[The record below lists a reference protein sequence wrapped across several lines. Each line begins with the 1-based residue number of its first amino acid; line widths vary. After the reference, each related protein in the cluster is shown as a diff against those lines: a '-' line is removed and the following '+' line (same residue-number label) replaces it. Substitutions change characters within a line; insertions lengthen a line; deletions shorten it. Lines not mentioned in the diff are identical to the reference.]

1 MSLSKKQIT
10 KLIADLSL
18 MQMQDGKLLD
28 TSALQNKIGEILGD
42 SYGLP
47 TLRYKPQERKRVFNI
62 DHYNSFFERFEF
74 DIDIA
79 YDEITDIVAN
89 TLMKLNTFDL
99 SYRAQ
104 SQQMNEI
111 IDYLDNLLFIIDNAN
126 GNFFGVFD
134 NFQSTAKTNLNLST
148 KDIVDVREGCLS
160 LPYSNLAG
168 SKIKLNHLY
177 EKDSWPVIASRDVV
191 SSNHGPAAGFG
202 NAFSDIYS
210 PWRYDVVTSTPG
222 PLAIQFDI
230 PLSAIS
236 DSVFSITRVQLI
248 PHSGKPMQ
256 VQMQYTVDDINYIIF
271 PQTPE
276 SVSIEQESK
285 TYNMDFP
292 STQVEKVRFIIT
304 KQEYDEEDQNGN
316 FIYMFGLKHVGFY
329 SLGTATEGQY
339 ISKVLKPKGLA
350 RNINRVSLTSSET
363 IPTAC
368 SINYYV
374 CLADSSSNKIGDWQ
388 LVVPSN
394 KSSDIPG
401 KRTIEF
407 RNGAYKSRDIHAP
420 SGLIS
425 TETHKGIDFYG
436 LPIGIDSGDS
446 NIFASAQLFRGF
458 GGWNR
463 NINEEVI
470 LRQVKNSYISF
481 NGGDFQNIYT
491 VLSESAA
498 INSGYEVYAGGGV
511 GSEIKTKLTV
521 ANPIDY
527 KPQSMGL
534 FPTLDINPISDPRPD
549 YSIYKLNRYGSQ
561 MNIVGEQ
568 ITLSGF
574 NVSTL
579 SDFPLVSQSLPANE
593 PIVRETG
600 VQSSG
605 PNSGQSL
612 TYERDTDYILTT
624 DLEGL
629 FDGGIRITDSG
640 SSIDSSG
647 QILSVDYSIDPD
659 ITKRVAGIRDN
670 NIYMKS
676 LMNIRSDEQVEAVY
690 RFIPRGKNAVIRPT
704 IKVTSKFGDPD
715 DEEVYNQGPDYSINI
730 NQGSITRI
738 PSGGILPNQGDLAVY
753 IDFYYKETPTDLHTY
768 STWIYQPSLE
778 PVKIEYNPL
787 ALDLV
792 VGEKFIIN
800 SPQFTIDLSNS
811 TETPFIPRG
820 WHQIIVKSRDPAVF
834 STAAV
839 KKVIELKDIA
849 GDYIFVRG
857 GKYFVDLQSTRVAM
871 SEVTYDFLK
880 NSVLRTNHD
889 HFAIV
894 NGKIVLNFQPGSTAE
909 LYNYQA
915 VTDNAG
921 VVTSFAEQT
930 SEDFLMKYQYEIPG
944 QVEAKKVMVKI
955 TMLKDRTADGGVTPK
970 VFRYNARIG

>member
-1 MSLSKKQIT
+1 MN

-18 MQMQDGKLLD
+18 IQLQDGKLLD
-28 TSALQNKIGEILGD
+28 TSVLQDKITEILGD
-42 SYGLP
+42 NYGLP
-47 TLRYKPQERKRVFNI
+47 TLKYKPQKRKRVFNI
-62 DHYNSFFERFEF
+62 GHYNDFFKRFEF

-79 YDEITDIVAN
+79 YDEITDIVAS

-134 NFQSTAKTNLNLST
+134 NFQSTAKTDLALST
-148 KDIVDVREGCLS
+148 KSIVDVREGCLS
-160 LPYSNLAG
+160 LPYNNLAG
-168 SKIKLNHLY
+168 SKVKLNHLY
-177 EKDSWPVIASRDVV
+177 EKDSWPIIVSRDAV

-210 PWRYDVVTSTPG
+210 PWRYDVVTDTPG
-222 PLAIQFDI
+222 PVAIQFDI

-236 DSVFSITRVQLI
+236 DSVFSITRVQLV

-256 VQMQYTVDDINYIIF
+256 AQMFYTVDDINYIVF

-276 SVSIEQESK
+276 SISIEQESK
-285 TYNMDFP
+285 TYNMDFT

-316 FIYMFGLKHVGFY
+316 FIYMFGLKHIGFY
-329 SLGTATEGQY
+329 SLGTAVQGQY
-339 ISKVLKPKGLA
+339 VSKALKPKGLA

-363 IPTAC
+363 IPAAC
-368 SINYYV
+368 SVDYYV
-374 CLADSSSNKIGDWQ
+374 CLADSSDKKIGDWQ
-388 LVVPSN
+388 LIVPSN
-394 KSSDIPG
+394 RSEDMPG
-401 KRTIEF
+401 RRAIEF
-407 RNGAYKSRDIHAP
+407 RNGAYKSRDVHAP

-425 TETHKGIDFYG
+425 TETHKGIDFYQ

-458 GGWNR
+458 GAWNR
-463 NINEEVI
+463 NINEDVI

-491 VLSESAA
+491 VLSETAA
-498 INSGYEVYAGGGV
+498 VDSGYQVFPGGGI
-511 GSEIKTKLTV
+511 STEISTKLTV
-521 ANPIDY
+521 ANQIDY

-534 FPTLDINPISDPRPD
+534 FPHPDITSPISDPRPD
-549 YSIYKLNRYGSQ
+549 YAIYKLNRYGSQ
-561 MNIVGEQ
+561 MNITGEQ
-568 ITLSGF
+568 ITLSGL
-574 NVSTL
+574 NVTAL
-579 SDFPLVSQSLPANE
+579 SDFPLVSQLPANE
-593 PIVRETG
+593 PIVKETG
-600 VQSSG
+600 VQSG
-605 PNSGQSL
+605 GIYSGQSL
-612 TYERDTDYILTT
+612 VYERDTDYVLTT

-629 FDGGIRITDSG
+629 FDGGIRITNSG
-640 SSIDSSG
+640 SSIDVSG
-647 QILSVDYSIDPD
+647 QIVSVGYSIDPD
-659 ITKRVAGIRDN
+659 ITRRVAGIRDN

-676 LMNIRSDEQVEAVY
+676 LMNIKSDEQIEAVY

-715 DEEVYNQGPDYSINI
+715 NEEVYSQGPDYSVNI

-768 STWIYQPSLE
+768 SAWIYQPSLE
-778 PVKIEYNPL
+778 PVKIEYNPI

-800 SPQFTIDLSNS
+800 SPQFTTDLSNS

-834 STAAV
+834 ATAAI
-839 KKVIELKDIA
+839 KKIIELKDIA

-857 GKYFVDLQSTRVAM
+857 GKYFVDLQATRVAM

-880 NSVLRTNHD
+880 NSILRTNHD
-889 HFAIV
+889 HFAII

-921 VVTSFAEQT
+921 LVTGFTEQT
-930 SEDFLMKYQYEIPG
+930 SEDFLLKYQYEIPG
-944 QVEAKKVMVKI
+944 QVEARRIMVKI
-955 TMLKDRTADGGVTPK
+955 TMLKDRIADGGVTPK

>member
-1 MSLSKKQIT
+1 MSLSKKQVDKI
-10 KLIADLSL
+10 IADLSL
-18 MQMQDGKLLD
+18 IQLQDGKLLD
-28 TSALQNKIGEILGD
+28 TSVIQDKITEILGD
-42 SYGLP
+42 NLGLP
-47 TLRYKPQERKRVFNI
+47 TLKYKPQKRKRVFNI
-62 DHYNSFFERFEF
+62 DHYNNFFERFEF

-79 YDEITDIVAN
+79 YDEITDIVAS

-111 IDYLDNLLFIIDNAN
+111 IDYLDNLLFVIDNAN

-134 NFQSTAKTNLNLST
+134 NFQSTVKTDLNLST
-148 KDIVDVREGCLS
+148 KSIVDVREGCLS
-160 LPYSNLAG
+160 LPYNNLAG
-168 SKIKLNHLY
+168 SKIKLSHLY
-177 EKDSWPVIASRDVV
+177 EKDSWPVIVSRDTI
-191 SSNHGPAAGFG
+191 SSNHGAAAGFG
-202 NAFSDIYS
+202 NAFSDIYA
-210 PWRYDVVTSTPG
+210 PWRYDIVTDTPG
-222 PLAIQFDI
+222 PVAIQFDI

-256 VQMQYTVDDINYIIF
+256 VQMQYTVDDINYIVF

-292 STQVEKVRFIIT
+292 DTQVEKVRFIIT

-316 FIYMFGLKHVGFY
+316 FIYMFGLKHIGFY
-329 SLGTATEGQY
+329 SLGTAVQGQY
-339 ISKVLKPKGLA
+339 ISKALKPKGLA
-350 RNINRVSLTSSET
+350 RNINRVSLTSSEV

-368 SINYYV
+368 SVDYYI
-374 CLADSSSNKIGDWQ
+374 CLADSSDEKIGDWQ
-388 LVVPSN
+388 PVVPSN
-394 KSSDIPG
+394 KSEDIPG
-401 KRTIEF
+401 KRVIEF
-407 RNGAYKSRDIHAP
+407 RNAAYKSRDVHAP

-425 TETHKGIDFYG
+425 TETHKGIDFYQ

-458 GGWNR
+458 GAWNR
-463 NINEEVI
+463 NINEDVI

-491 VLSESAA
+491 VLSETAA
-498 INSGYEVYAGGGV
+498 IDSGYQVFPGGGIAT
-511 GSEIKTKLTV
+511 EISTKLTV
-521 ANPIDY
+521 ANQIDY

-534 FPTLDINPISDPRPD
+534 FPDPDITSPISDPRPD
-549 YSIYKLNRYGSQ
+549 YAIYKLSRYGSQ
-561 MNIVGEQ
+561 MNITEEQ
-568 ITLSGF
+568 ITLSGL
-574 NVSTL
+574 NVTAL
-579 SDFPLVSQSLPANE
+579 SDFPLVSQLPANE
-593 PIVRETG
+593 PVVKETG
-600 VQSSG
+600 VQPSG
-605 PNSGQSL
+605 PYSGESL
-612 TYERDTDYILTT
+612 VYQRDTDYILTT

-640 SSIDSSG
+640 SSIDING
-647 QILSVDYSIDPD
+647 QTVSVDYSIDPD
-659 ITKRVAGIRDN
+659 ITRRVAGIRDN

-715 DEEVYNQGPDYSINI
+715 NEEVYTQGPDYSINI

-768 STWIYQPSLE
+768 SVWIYQPSLE
-778 PVKIEYNPL
+778 PVKIEYNPI

-800 SPQFTIDLSNS
+800 SPQFTTDLSNS

-820 WHQIIVKSRDPAVF
+820 WHQIIVKSKDPAVF
-834 STAAV
+834 PAAAI
-839 KKVIELKDIA
+839 KKIIELKDIA

-857 GKYFVDLQSTRVAM
+857 GKYFVDLQSTRIAM

-880 NSVLRTNHD
+880 NSILRTNHD
-889 HFAIV
+889 HFAIA
-894 NGKIVLNFQPGSTAE
+894 NDKIVLNFQPGSTSE

-915 VTDNAG
+915 VTDVSG
-921 VVTSFAEQT
+921 LVTGFAEQA
-930 SEDFLMKYQYEIPG
+930 SEDFLLKYQYEIPG
-944 QVEAKKVMVKI
+944 QVEAKRIMVKI
-955 TMLKDRTADGGVTPK
+955 TMLKDSHA
-970 VFRYNARIG
+970 

>member
-1 MSLSKKQIT
+1 MSLSKKQVT
-10 KLIADLSL
+10 KLIAELSL
-18 MQMQDGKLLD
+18 MQLQDGKLLD
-28 TSALQNKIGEILGD
+28 TNAIRSKLEDIIG
-42 SYGLP
+42 SHTGLP
-47 TLRYKPQERKRVFNI
+47 TLRYRPQKRKQVFNI
-62 DHYNSFFERFEF
+62 DHYNDFFERFEF
-74 DIDIA
+74 DINIA
-79 YDEITDIVAN
+79 YSEITDIVAS

-111 IDYLDNLLFIIDNAN
+111 IDYLDNLLFVIDNAN
-126 GNFFGVFD
+126 GSFFGVFD
-134 NFQSTAKTNLNLST
+134 NFQSTVKTDLGRST

-160 LPYSNLAG
+160 LPYNNLTG
-168 SKIKLNHLY
+168 LKIKLNHLY
-177 EKDSWPVIASRDVV
+177 EKNSWPITVSRDTI

-210 PWRYDVVTSTPG
+210 PWRYDIVASTPG
-222 PLAIQFDI
+222 PVTIQFDV

-236 DSVFSITRVQLI
+236 DSTFSITRVQLI

-256 VQMQYTVDDINYIIF
+256 AKMQYTVDDINYIIF

-276 SVSIEQESK
+276 SMSIEQESK

-316 FIYMFGLKHVGFY
+316 FIYMFGLKHIGFY

-339 ISKVLKPKGLA
+339 ISKVLKPRGLA
-350 RNINRVSLTSSET
+350 RNINRVSLVSSEMIPDACT
-363 IPTAC
+363 ID
-368 SINYYV
+368 YYV
-374 CLADSSSNKIGDWQ
+374 CLADSSDNKIGDWQ
-388 LVVPSN
+388 RVVPSN
-394 KSSDIPG
+394 KSSSIPG
-401 KRTIEF
+401 KRVIEF
-407 RNGAYKSRDIHAP
+407 RNGAYKSRDVHAP
-420 SGLIS
+420 SGLTS
-425 TETHKGIDFYG
+425 TETHKGIDFYE

-463 NINEEVI
+463 NVNEDVV

-491 VLSESAA
+491 VLNESAA
-498 INSGYEVYAGGGV
+498 IDSGYQVFPGGNI
-511 GSEIKTKLTV
+511 SNQISTKITV
-521 ANPIDY
+521 SNLIDY
-527 KPQSMGL
+527 KSQSMGL
-534 FPTLDINPISDPRPD
+534 YPDLDINPISDPRPD
-549 YSIYKLNRYGSQ
+549 YAIYKLNRYGSQ
-561 MNIVGEQ
+561 MSITGEQ
-568 ITLSGF
+568 LTLSGL
-574 NVSTL
+574 NISTL
-579 SDFPLVSQSLPANE
+579 SDFPLVSPTNQP
-593 PIVRETG
+593 VVQETG
-600 VQSSG
+600 VQPSG

-612 TYERDTDYILTT
+612 VYERDIDYVLTT

-629 FDGGIRITDSG
+629 FDGGIRIPDTG

-647 QILSVDYSIDPD
+647 QIVSVGYSIDPD
-659 ITKRVAGIRDN
+659 ITRRVAGIRDN

-676 LMNIRSDEQVEAVY
+676 LMNIRSDEQIEAVY
-690 RFIPRGKNAVIRPT
+690 RFIPKGKNAVIRPT

-715 DEEVYNQGPDYSINI
+715 DEEIYSQGSDYSVNI

-768 STWIYQPSLE
+768 STWVYQPSLE
-778 PVKIEYNPL
+778 PVKIVYNAL
-787 ALDLV
+787 TLDLV

-800 SPQFTIDLSNS
+800 SPQFTTDLSNS

-820 WHQIIVKSRDPAVF
+820 WHQIIVKSRDPVVF
-834 STAAV
+834 STAAI
-839 KKVIELKDIA
+839 KKIIELKDIA

-880 NSVLRTNHD
+880 NSILRTNHD
-889 HFAIV
+889 HFAIA

-909 LYNYQA
+909 LYNYQGVA
-915 VTDNAG
+915 DTDGLVT
-921 VVTSFAEQT
+921 FAEQA
-930 SEDFLMKYQYEIPG
+930 SEDFLLKYQYEIPG
-944 QVEAKKVMVKI
+944 QVEARKIMVKI
-955 TMLKDRTADGGVTPK
+955 TMLKNRVADGGVTPK

>member
-1 MSLSKKQIT
+1 MSLSKKQVT
-10 KLIADLSL
+10 KLIAELSL
-18 MQMQDGKLLD
+18 MQLQDGKLLD
-28 TSALQNKIGEILGD
+28 TKVIQDKLADILGNNQ
-42 SYGLP
+42 GLP
-47 TLRYKPQERKRVFNI
+47 TLKYKPQKRKRVFNI
-62 DHYNSFFERFEF
+62 EHYNNFFERFEF

-126 GNFFGVFD
+126 GGFFGVFD
-134 NFQSTAKTNLNLST
+134 NFQSTAKTDIGRST

-160 LPYSNLAG
+160 LPYNNLAG

-177 EKDSWPVIASRDVV
+177 EKDSWPVTVSRDTI
-191 SSNHGPAAGFG
+191 SSNHGPSAGFG
-202 NAFSDIYS
+202 NAFSDIHS
-210 PWRYDVVTSTPG
+210 PWRFDVVTNTPG
-222 PLAIQFDI
+222 PVTIQFDI
-230 PLSAIS
+230 PLSAVS

-256 VQMQYTVDDINYIIF
+256 AKMQYTVDDINYMVF
-271 PQTPE
+271 PETPE

-285 TYNMDFP
+285 TYNMDFT

-304 KQEYDEEDQNGN
+304 KEEYDEEDQNGN
-316 FIYMFGLKHVGFY
+316 FIYMFGLKHIGFY
-329 SLGTATEGQY
+329 SLGTATQGEY
-339 ISKVLKPKGLA
+339 ISKALKPKGLA
-350 RNINRVSLTSSET
+350 RNINKVSLTSSEI

-368 SINYYV
+368 SLDYYV
-374 CLADSSSNKIGDWQ
+374 CLADSSDNIIGDWQ
-388 LVVPSN
+388 LIVPSN
-394 KSSDIPG
+394 KSEDIPG
-401 KRTIEF
+401 KRVIEF

-420 SGLIS
+420 SGLVS
-425 TETHKGIDFYG
+425 TETHKNIDFYQ

-446 NIFASAQLFRGF
+446 NIFASAQLYRGF
-458 GGWNR
+458 GGWSR
-463 NINEEVI
+463 NTNEDVV
-470 LRQVKNSYISF
+470 LRQVKNSYLSF

-498 INSGYEVYAGGGV
+498 IDSGYQVFPGGGI
-511 GSEIKTKLTV
+511 SNSLATKLTV

-534 FPTLDINPISDPRPD
+534 YPDLEINPITDPRPD
-549 YSIYKLNRYGSQ
+549 YAVYKLNRYGSQ
-561 MNIVGEQ
+561 MNIAGEQ
-568 ITLSGF
+568 LTLSGL

-579 SDFPLVSQSLPANE
+579 SDFPLVSPTNE
-593 PIVRETG
+593 PIVKETG

-612 TYERDTDYILTT
+612 VYERDTDYILTT

-640 SSIDSSG
+640 SSISANG
-647 QILSVDYSIDPD
+647 QVLSIDYSIDPD
-659 ITKRVAGIRDN
+659 ITRRVAGIRDN

-690 RFIPRGKNAVIRPT
+690 RFIPKGKNAVIRPT
-704 IKVTSKFGDPD
+704 IKVTNKFGDLD
-715 DEEVYNQGPDYSINI
+715 DQEVYNQGPDYSINI
-730 NQGSITRI
+730 SQGSITRI

-753 IDFYYKETPTDLHTY
+753 IDFYYKETPTNLHTY
-768 STWIYQPSLE
+768 STWVYQPSLE
-778 PVKIEYNPL
+778 PVKIEYNAL
-787 ALDLV
+787 TLDLV

-800 SPQFTIDLSNS
+800 SPQFTTDLSNS

-834 STAAV
+834 SAAAI
-839 KKVIELKDIA
+839 KKVIELRDID
-849 GDYIFVRG
+849 GQYVFIRG

-880 NSVLRTNHD
+880 NSILRTNHD

-894 NGKIVLNFQPGSTAE
+894 DGKIVLNFQPGSTKE

-915 VTDNAG
+915 IIDDN
-921 VVTSFAEQT
+921 TEEITFAEQT
-930 SEDFLMKYQYEIPG
+930 SEDFLLKYQYEIPG
-944 QVEAKKVMVKI
+944 QVEARKIMVKI
-955 TMLKDRTADGGVTPK
+955 TMLKDRVADGGVTPK